1 MTTTTLPDQTRED
14 RSEGAQ
20 SEQGLHHLSEAEL
33 PFSLRLSERLRRF
46 VDLVGRFGSWFILP
60 LVLIT
65 VFDLGLRKTG
75 EVQLWMIEN
84 ISPIFGSTLLQELE
98 WHSHT
103 VLFTLVLGYGYIWN
117 SHVRV
122 DLVRENLAF
131 RKKAWLEFLGLTFFF
146 IPYLI
151 VLGYFAFIY
160 AYDAWAIGE
169 ISASLVGLSHRW
181 IIKSFLVA
189 GIIVAILA
197 GLAVWLQ
204 VAIALFGPSHHRF
217 PLMTIEWPEEGDTKV
232 EGKERLDLEKAEDVL
247 ETRARKAAAKAAAER
262 AAQERDAAE

>member
-1 MTTTTLPDQTRED
+1 M
-14 RSEGAQ
+14 
-20 SEQGLHHLSEAEL
+20 
-33 PFSLRLSERLRRF
+33 PFALRLSEGLRRF
-46 VDLVGRFGSWFILP
+46 VDLIGRFGSWFMVP

-75 EVQLWMIEN
+75 EFQLWLVDN

-122 DLVRENLAF
+122 DLVRENLQF
-131 RKKAWLEFLGLTFFF
+131 RSKAWLEFFGLTFFLV
-146 IPYLI
+146 PYLT
-151 VLGYFAFIY
+151 VLAYFAFVY
-160 AYDAWAIGE
+160 AYDSWAIGE

-181 IIKSFLVA
+181 IIKSFLFAGVIMAIVA
-189 GIIVAILA
+189 GIS
-197 GLAVWLQ
+197 VWLQ
-204 VAIALFGPSHHRF
+204 IAIALFGPRHHRF
-217 PLMTIEWPEEGDTKV
+217 PLMTIEWPEAGDVKI

-247 ETRARKAAAKAAAER
+247 ETRAKALAEKAKNVEPVN
-262 AAQERDAAE
+262 

>member
-1 MTTTTLPDQTRED
+1 MASSTPTESTADQ
-14 RSEGAQ
+14 
-20 SEQGLHHLSEAEL
+20 LHYLSDEEL
-33 PFSLRLSERLRRF
+33 PFALRLSEKLRRF
-46 VDLVGRFGSWFILP
+46 VDAIGRFGSWFMVP

-75 EVQLWMIEN
+75 EVQLWLIEN
-84 ISPIFGSTLLQELE
+84 VSPIFGSTLLQELE

-117 SHVRV
+117 AHVRV
-122 DLVRENLAF
+122 DLVRENLKF

-151 VLGYFAFIY
+151 VLLYFAFVY
-160 AYDAWAIGE
+160 AYDSWAIGE

-181 IIKSFLVA
+181 IIKSVLVA
-189 GIIVAILA
+189 GIIMAIIA

-204 VAIALFGPSHHRF
+204 VAIALFGPQNHRF
-217 PLMTIEWPEEGDTKV
+217 PLMTIEWPEAGDVKI
-232 EGKERLDLEKAEDVL
+232 EGKERLDLQKAEDVL
-247 ETRARKAAAKAAAER
+247 ETRAKALAAKAAAEKS
-262 AAQERDAAE
+262 AAA

>member
-1 MTTTTLPDQTRED
+1 MTTTSLHERTD
-14 RSEGAQ
+14 GQ
-20 SEQGLHHLSEAEL
+20 SNERLRHLSEDEL
-33 PFSLRLSERLRRF
+33 PFSLRLSEMLRRF
-46 VDLVGRFGSWFILP
+46 VDLIGRFGSWFIIP

-75 EVQLWMIEN
+75 EVQLWLIEN
-84 ISPIFGSTLLQELE
+84 VSPFFGSTMLQELE

-151 VLGYFAFIY
+151 VLGYFATVY
-160 AYDAWAIGE
+160 VYDSWQIGE
-169 ISASLVGLSHRW
+169 VSASLVGLSHRW
-181 IIKSFLVA
+181 IIKSFLVS

-197 GLAVWLQ
+197 GVAVWLQ
-204 VAIALFGPSHHRF
+204 VAIALFGPQHHRF
-217 PLMTIEWPEEGDTKV
+217 PLMTIEWPEEGGTKI
-232 EGKERLDLEKAEDVL
+232 EGKERLDLDKAEDVL
-247 ETRARKAAAKAAAER
+247 QTRAKLAAQK
-262 AAQERDAAE
+262 AAQERAAAE